1 MTVYINGTTG
11 ISGVDGSAGTPAL
24 QGNDTNT
31 GISFGSDVII
41 GSTGGVERFRVDSQG
56 RLGIGTTTASQRLT
70 IETTTSGDGIRL
82 YNNDGTSASFSRV
95 GFQSSNNWD
104 SSSVNAAID
113 AVKSGGGTATSLRFL
128 TAGDNSTGSAGLTER
143 ARIDSSGRLLV
154 GTSTARSN
162 IDSPWGNFTPSVQ
175 FESINDGVNGL
186 SVIANASSGY
196 PAQLVLGASRGS
208 SAGSNTIVQTPQR
221 VGQISFQGAD
231 GTNLIE
237 AAEIKAEIDGTPGAN
252 DMPGRLVFSTTADSA
267 SSPTERMR
275 INNAGDV
282 FIGGTGFFLSN
293 SNKGLGIRFSAATS
307 SGGEGGSEIYN
318 SSTSAA
324 SAVNPALLIVKGVN
338 EFGSGNRFIQF
349 YANNT
354 TPMGGIVG
362 NGASNV
368 QFASL
373 SDERDKANIEPLVG
387 AAQKIQQLSVVAFD
401 WKNGGGH
408 VDAGFIAQN
417 VETIFPEYVIE
428 NVSDGNSEPR
438 KGITGG
444 MSAGYVAVLTAA
456 LQEALQK
463 IDAMEARLSALEAQ

>member
-1 MTVYINGTTG
+1 
-11 ISGVDGSAGTPAL
+11 
-24 QGNDTNT
+24 
-31 GISFGSDVII
+31 
-41 GSTGGVERFRVDSQG
+41 
-56 RLGIGTTTASQRLT
+56 
-70 IETTTSGDGIRL
+70 
-82 YNNDGTSASFSRV
+82 
-95 GFQSSNNWD
+95 
-104 SSSVNAAID
+104 
-113 AVKSGGGTATSLRFL
+113 
-128 TAGDNSTGSAGLTER
+128 
-143 ARIDSSGRLLV
+143 
-154 GTSTARSN
+154 
-162 IDSPWGNFTPSVQ
+162 
-175 FESINDGVNGL
+175 
-186 SVIANASSGY
+186 
-196 PAQLVLGASRGS
+196 
-208 SAGSNTIVQTPQR
+208 
-221 VGQISFQGAD
+221 
-231 GTNLIE
+231 
-237 AAEIKAEIDGTPGAN
+237 
-252 DMPGRLVFSTTADSA
+252 
-267 SSPTERMR
+267 MR